1 MAISSDGK
9 VIWVALNGAGAVRKV
24 DLVAQTAGLQF
35 SLGGGTGIYNP
46 PSIVQAL
53 AVMPGSPNTVAIAA
67 PVNFVYASTVA
78 IYDSGV
84 PRTNAVNGAVQC
96 CSGVTGLAFDS
107 TGTKLYEAGSGYG
120 IATVD
125 STGITSATSLNN
137 NVNSNALRVDS
148 GRAYLTS
155 GVILDANSGT
165 QLGVF
170 SVGQNQNAN
179 GPVAPDS
186 AIGKAFVLVNPNFG
200 LALQV
205 NAYDTSTFVLD
216 GSLPAVNVASTGPP
230 SPTSLVRWGQ
240 DGLAFS
246 NGSQLY
252 IFHSALVRDLSS
264 SLADLNVMASA
275 ANVATTGTSLTY
287 SLTVSNAGPV
297 AATPATLTDGIPDGS
312 AFQSATASQGSC
324 SSGAVVHCDLG
335 VLNSGGSATVQINVT
350 LLASGTLSNT
360 ASVSAP
366 QGDPNPAD
374 NTAIS
379 ATTVTGPTYSPA
391 PVVSSISPAF
401 VKASSASFTLTVNG
415 SGFVSGSVV
424 QLNGTLLSTAFVS
437 ASQLTAN
444 VDASN
449 VASMGWAWINVV
461 NPSPGGGSSLNL
473 PLTTFEVVSL
483 DINRLG
489 FDPFTRKLFASIPS
503 TATQVTGNSLVAVD
517 PASGALGTPLNIGSE
532 PNRMA
537 ESGDGQYLFVGL
549 DGSKSVTRVDL
560 TSMTQGPVFPINIPS
575 FPGQTTQVAARDLA
589 VAPGNNNLLAIDTGS
604 FSGNGLLDISGSTGT
619 MRPNLTGPYTGSNL
633 TFANSSTLYSY
644 DSDTSGAEFNRWT
657 VTSNGLTLNDNTGY
671 TLSGIGGFSGSYKLA
686 NGLVYG
692 FGGGV
697 ADPRTTPPSQLGQF
711 PVASAFGF
719 GQSVQGSGVA
729 PDPTSGRVFV
739 LGETLAGS
747 ANPVL
752 LSYDSSRY
760 VLLSSQQFTGLP
772 SGLDL
777 LRWGR
782 DGLAWHTSLNF
793 PFGGTTGSGKII
805 LMRGPFVLPEWNTAN
820 PTPALTSASPAS
832 ATVGSGNLMLTVSGS
847 GFVPGAVVTWNGVER
862 TTTFVDSGH
871 LAVAIPAS
879 DLSQSGTA
887 MLAANNPGSGDSNS
901 ISLPVN

>member
-1 MAISSDGK
+1 
-9 VIWVALNGAGAVRKV
+9 
-24 DLVAQTAGLQF
+24 
-35 SLGGGTGIYNP
+35 
-46 PSIVQAL
+46 
-53 AVMPGSPNTVAIAA
+53 
-67 PVNFVYASTVA
+67 
-78 IYDSGV
+78 
-84 PRTNAVNGAVQC
+84 
-96 CSGVTGLAFDS
+96 
-107 TGTKLYEAGSGYG
+107 
-120 IATVD
+120 
-125 STGITSATSLNN
+125 
-137 NVNSNALRVDS
+137 
-148 GRAYLTS
+148 
-155 GVILDANSGT
+155 
-165 QLGVF
+165 
-170 SVGQNQNAN
+170 
-179 GPVAPDS
+179 
-186 AIGKAFVLVNPNFG
+186 
-200 LALQV
+200 
-205 NAYDTSTFVLD
+205 
-216 GSLPAVNVASTGPP
+216 
-230 SPTSLVRWGQ
+230 
-240 DGLAFS
+240 
-246 NGSQLY
+246 
-252 IFHSALVRDLSS
+252 
-264 SLADLNVMASA
+264 MASA